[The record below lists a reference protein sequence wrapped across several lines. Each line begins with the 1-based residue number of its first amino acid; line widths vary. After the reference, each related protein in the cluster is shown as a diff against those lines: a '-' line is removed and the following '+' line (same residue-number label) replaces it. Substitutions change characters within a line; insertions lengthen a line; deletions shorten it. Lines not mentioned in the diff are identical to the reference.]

1 MRIDL
6 MNSAASQLANEPAAQ
21 SVNGQN
27 AVAPEIQANEDRTTL
42 TSDQASVSS
51 LVGTAMQSPE
61 IRQDKVAALQHAISN
76 GQYQLDP
83 GKIAASMIDEHA

>member
-6 MNSAASQLANEPAAQ
+6 MNSAASQLANEPGAQ

-27 AVAPEIQANEDRTTL
+27 AVTPQTQASEDRATL
-42 TSDQASVSS
+42 TSDQASVSN
-51 LVGTAMQSPE
+51 LVSTAMQSPQ
-61 IRQDKVAALQHAISN
+61 IRQDKVAALQQSISN

-83 GKIAASMIDEHA
+83 AKTAASMIDEHA